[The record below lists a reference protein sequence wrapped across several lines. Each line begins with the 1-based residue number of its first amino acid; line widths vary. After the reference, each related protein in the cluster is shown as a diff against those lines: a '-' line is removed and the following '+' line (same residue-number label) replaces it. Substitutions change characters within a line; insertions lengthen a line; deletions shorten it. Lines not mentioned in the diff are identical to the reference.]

1 MDYQTK
7 AAHTGGFFVK
17 PLVYGPHGSSCII
30 PFRVLVKSKYQP
42 VIGLEV
48 HAVLETHS
56 KMFCDCPVVDST
68 HHEPNVAVC
77 PVCAGM
83 PGVLPVINRAAVEY
97 ALRVALALNCRIH
110 TTSIFARKS
119 YFYPDLPK
127 GYQISQYEQPLA
139 TNGWL
144 LLAAPEGEIRVGIR
158 RVHIEEDTGKLTHVD
173 KDGQRYSLVDL
184 NRSGV
189 PLLEIVTEPE
199 LHSVE
204 AVRNCAYALRSIL
217 RYVGVNSGNLEKG
230 LLRIEPNISL
240 RLAGSIEF
248 GTRVE
253 IKNLNSFRSL
263 ERSTNYELKRQAS
276 LLEKGEA
283 IRQQTLGWDD
293 ARGVTVPQRTK
304 EVAEDY
310 RYFPEP
316 DLPPLVVEQSW
327 VDEIRA
333 GLPELPHA
341 KQTRFVRDYELSAYD
356 AAVLAAEREVAEFY
370 EATVLAAKT
379 ADAKLVANWVTGTL
393 FGLMNEAGTETGDL
407 LFGPADLAGLLDLL
421 AEGALNP
428 AGARLVLGELF
439 SKGGKPA
446 KIMKARGLQQVSD
459 AKRLSV
465 WVKQVLDQHPQ
476 QVAEYLAGNTPVFNW
491 LFGQVVKL
499 SEGKANP
506 VKLRQELDKQI
517 ANRNLEKENR

>member
-1 MDYQTK
+1 M
-7 AAHTGGFFVK
+7 
-17 PLVYGPHGSSCII
+17 SE
-30 PFRVLVKSKYQP
+30 KYQP

-48 HAVLETHS
+48 HAVLETRS

-83 PGVLPVINRAAVEY
+83 PGMLPVINRTAVEY
-97 ALRVALALNCRIH
+97 ALRVALALNCQVH
-110 TTSIFARKS
+110 TTSVFARKS

-139 TNGWL
+139 SNGWL
-144 LLAAPEGEIRVGIR
+144 LVAAPEGEVRVGIR
-158 RVHIEEDTGKLTHVD
+158 RVHIEEDTGKLTHVE

-230 LLRIEPNISL
+230 LLRIEPNISI
-240 RLAGSIEF
+240 RPINSREF

-253 IKNLNSFRSL
+253 VKNLNSFRSL
-263 ERSTNYELKRQAS
+263 ERATIYQLKRQED
-276 LLEKGEA
+276 LLEKGQA
-283 IRQQTLGWDD
+283 VQQQTLGWDD
-293 ARGVTVPQRTK
+293 ARGVTLAQRSK

-316 DLPPLVVEQSW
+316 DLPPLVVESSW

-333 GLPELPHA
+333 DLPELPHA
-341 KQTRFVRDYELSAYD
+341 KRVRFVEDYLLSAYD
-356 AAVLAAEREVAEFY
+356 AGVLAAERDVAEFY
-370 EATVLAAKT
+370 EAAVMAAKT
-379 ADAKLVANWVTGTL
+379 ADAKAVANWVSGPL
-393 FGLMNEAGTETGDL
+393 FSLMNEAGAETGDL
-407 LFGPADLAGLLDLL
+407 LFGPDELARLLDLL
-421 AEGALNP
+421 AEGELNP
-428 AGARLVLGELF
+428 AGARLVLAELF
-439 SKGGKPA
+439 AKGGKA
-446 KIMKARGLQQVSD
+446 DKIIKASGLKQVSD
-459 AKRLSV
+459 AKQLGA
-465 WVKQVLDQHPQ
+465 WVQAVLHQHPQ
-476 QVAEYLAGNTPVFNW
+476 QVAEFLDGNTPVFNW
-491 LFGQVVKL
+491 LLGQAVRV

-506 VKLRQELDKQI
+506 EKLRGELERQLTQH
-517 ANRNLEKENR
+517 RLEKENG

>member
-1 MDYQTK
+1 MSQQ
-7 AAHTGGFFVK
+7 
-17 PLVYGPHGSSCII
+17 
-30 PFRVLVKSKYQP
+30 YQP

-48 HAVLETHS
+48 HAVLETRS

-68 HHEPNVAVC
+68 HQEPNVAVC

-83 PGVLPVINRAAVEY
+83 PGMLPVINRAAVEY
-97 ALRVALALNCRIH
+97 ALRVALALNCQVH

-139 TNGWL
+139 TDGWL
-144 LLAAPEGEIRVGIR
+144 LVAAAEGEVRVGIR
-158 RVHIEEDTGKLTHVD
+158 RVHIEEDTGKLTHVE
-173 KDGQRYSLVDL
+173 KGAQRYSLVDL

-230 LLRIEPNISL
+230 LLRIEPNISI
-240 RLAGSIEF
+240 RPVGSGEF

-253 IKNLNSFRSL
+253 VKNLNSFRSL
-263 ERSTNYELKRQAS
+263 ERATSYELKRQAA
-276 LLEKGEA
+276 LADQGKA
-283 IRQQTLGWDD
+283 VQQQTLGWDD
-293 ARGVTVPQRTK
+293 VRGVTLAQRSK

-327 VDEIRA
+327 VDEIHA

-341 KQTRFVRDYELSAYD
+341 KQAHFMRDYTLSAYD
-356 AAVLAAEREVAEFY
+356 AGVLAAEREMAEFY
-370 EATVLAAKT
+370 EAAVLAAKK
-379 ADAKLVANWVTGTL
+379 AEPKAVANWVSGPL
-393 FGLMNEAGTETGDL
+393 FSLMNEAGAETGDL
-407 LFGPADLAGLLDLL
+407 LFGPDELAKLLDLL
-421 AEGALNP
+421 AEGELNP
-428 AGARLVLGELF
+428 AGARVVLAELF
-439 SKGGKPA
+439 AKGGKPD
-446 KIMKARGLQQVSD
+446 KIINARSLKQVSD
-459 AKRLSV
+459 AKQLGA
-465 WVKQVLDQHPQ
+465 WVRKVLEQHPQ
-476 QVAEYLAGNTPVFNW
+476 QVTDYFGGNAPVLNW
-491 LFGQVVKL
+491 LFGQVVKV
-499 SEGKANP
+499 SGGKANP
-506 VKLRQELDKQI
+506 DKLRGE
-517 ANRNLEKENR
+517 LEKQLAIAQRKLKKESS